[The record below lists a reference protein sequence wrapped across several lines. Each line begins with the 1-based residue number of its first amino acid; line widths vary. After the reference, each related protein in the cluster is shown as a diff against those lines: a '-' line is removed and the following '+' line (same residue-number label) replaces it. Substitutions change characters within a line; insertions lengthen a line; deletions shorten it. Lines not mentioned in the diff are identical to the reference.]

1 MIFRLADRAVLL
13 TVRRAPRRG
22 IAIITPHGLGD
33 LLLFTEAFR
42 HLSAH
47 HRGEPVLLVCS
58 NVARS
63 FAEAYLKPDRIIALD
78 RGRMRRDPWYR
89 ARNVRAVARAAVR
102 AAIQPAYNREH
113 MIEDALI
120 RASRAQERIG
130 SSGAPMFMT
139 ARERARGDLWYT
151 RLIEEPPDPMHDAER
166 NAAFAA
172 ALTGSPPP
180 RLMPRLAHPPRHP
193 DVPAGGYI
201 VVACE
206 ASEALKSWP
215 RERFTEA
222 SLAIAARTGLAV
234 VLVGETKLS
243 RRQADSVV
251 VDLSGLT
258 DMLARTDM
266 RGLTDMHG
274 LISILAHARI
284 VFCNDSAP
292 AHLAAALGVPVVA
305 VGGGGMPGRY
315 LPYPASEPD
324 SSQPHL
330 VAVDP
335 PWPCFACGWQCH
347 YAPPRDAAAPCVANV
362 SVRKVVHAA
371 LTLLRASVVGSS

>member
-1 MIFRLADRAVLL
+1 VRAARDMVFAPADRAVLL

-42 HLSAH
+42 HLRAH

-58 NVARS
+58 NVAHS
-63 FAEAYLKPDRIIALD
+63 VAEAYLKPDRIIALD

-89 ARNVRAVARAAVR
+89 VRNVRAVARAAVR

-113 MIEDALI
+113 MIEDALV

-139 ARERARGDLWYT
+139 ARERTRGDLWYT
-151 RLIEEPPDPMHDAER
+151 RLIDEPPDPMHDAER

-180 RLMPRLAHPPRHP
+180 RLMPRLAHQPRYP
-193 DVPAGGYI
+193 DAPAGGYI
-201 VVACE
+201 VVAGE

-215 RERFTEA
+215 SERFTEA

-258 DMLARTDM
+258 DML
-266 RGLTDMHG
+266 GLTDMHG

-284 VFCNDSAP
+284 VLCNDSAP

-315 LPYPASEPD
+315 LPYPASGPD
-324 SSQPHL
+324 NTQPHL
-330 VAVDP
+330 VVVDP
-335 PWPCFACGWQCH
+335 PWPCFGCGWQCH
-347 YAPPRDAAAPCVANV
+347 YVPPRDAAAPCVADV
-362 SVRKVVHAA
+362 SAQDVVAAA
-371 LTLLRASVVGSS
+371 LALLRASVVGPS

>member
-1 MIFRLADRAVLL
+1 L
-13 TVRRAPRRG
+13 
-22 IAIITPHGLGD
+22 
-33 LLLFTEAFR
+33 
-42 HLSAH
+42 
-47 HRGEPVLLVCS
+47 
-58 NVARS
+58 
-63 FAEAYLKPDRIIALD
+63 
-78 RGRMRRDPWYR
+78 
-89 ARNVRAVARAAVR
+89 RAAVR
-102 AAIQPAYNREH
+102 AAIQPAYTREH
-113 MIEDALI
+113 MIEDALV

-130 SSGAPMFMT
+130 SSGAPIFMT
-139 ARERARGDLWYT
+139 ARERARGALWYT
-151 RLIEEPPDPMHDAER
+151 RLIDEPPDPMHDAER
-166 NAAFAA
+166 SAAFAA

-193 DVPAGGYI
+193 DAPAGGYI
-201 VVACE
+201 VVARE

-251 VDLSGLT
+251 VDLSGLA

-315 LPYPASEPD
+315 LPYPAGGPD
-324 SSQPHL
+324 IIQPHL
-330 VAVDP
+330 VVVDP
-335 PWPCFACGWQCH
+335 P
-347 YAPPRDAAAPCVANV
+347 
-362 SVRKVVHAA
+362 
-371 LTLLRASVVGSS
+371 